1 LRFSG
6 ILFLEKG
13 GEIVDMLSVRE
24 IFPRKLLHYMALNNK
39 TRNDLVR
46 DLGFKYSTIRDW
58 EKGLTI
64 PRMDKVQMLATYFN
78 CKNSDL
84 IEDKKEKPT
93 ADNDGLSK
101 EKQELIEH
109 IKNLPE
115 DKIQLLLQVAKSIG

>member
-1 LRFSG
+1 MD
-6 ILFLEKG
+6 E
-13 GEIVDMLSVRE
+13 LSVRE
-24 IFPRKLLHYMALNNK
+24 IFPRKLLHYMSINNK

-64 PRMDKVQMLATYFN
+64 PRMDKVQMLANYFN
-78 CKNSDL
+78 CTNSDL

-93 ADNDGLSK
+93 ADKDGLSK

>member
-1 LRFSG
+1 M
-6 ILFLEKG
+6 
-13 GEIVDMLSVRE
+13 DALSIRE
-24 IFPRKLLHYMALNNK
+24 VFPRKLLHYMTLNNK

-64 PRMDKVQMLATYFN
+64 PRMEKVEVLANYFG
-78 CKNSDL
+78 CENSDL
-84 IEDKKEKPT
+84 IEDKEKPT
-93 ADNDGLSK
+93 AETDGLSK

-109 IKNLPE
+109 IKDLPE